1 MNEKSQDNERSYP
14 KERGRTLGITK
25 EVIGRLKKQENR
37 KTVDRRKIQPVL
49 PSLEPWW
56 EGEAEATTTR

>member
-1 MNEKSQDNERSYP
+1 
-14 KERGRTLGITK
+14 
-25 EVIGRLKKQENR
+25 VIGRLKKQENR